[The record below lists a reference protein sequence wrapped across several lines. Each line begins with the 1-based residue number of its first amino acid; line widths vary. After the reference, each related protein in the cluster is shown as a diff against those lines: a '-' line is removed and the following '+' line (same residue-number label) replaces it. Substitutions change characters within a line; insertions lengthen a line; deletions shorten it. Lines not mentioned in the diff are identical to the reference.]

1 MQAWE
6 IREARQ
12 KAMRGVPGSNYL
24 YRTILFGHNRN
35 LKKGGMMPLL
45 VIGYERM
52 FVPGKKLETDRLD
65 YNFREEL
72 V

>member
-1 MQAWE
+1 
-6 IREARQ
+6 
-12 KAMRGVPGSNYL
+12 
-24 YRTILFGHNRN
+24 
-35 LKKGGMMPLL
+35 MPLL

>member
-35 LKKGGMMPLL
+35 FKKRGNDASA
-45 VIGYERM
+45 GYRI
-52 FVPGKKLETDRLD
+52 
-65 YNFREEL
+65 
-72 V
+72 